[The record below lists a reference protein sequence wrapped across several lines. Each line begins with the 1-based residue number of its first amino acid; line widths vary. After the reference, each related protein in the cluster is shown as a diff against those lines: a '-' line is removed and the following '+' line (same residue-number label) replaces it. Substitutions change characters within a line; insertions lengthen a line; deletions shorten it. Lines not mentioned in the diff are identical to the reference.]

1 MARSLYLR
9 IKPVGLTHKVRQV
22 FFIQKAAQARQTDGN
37 GADAGA
43 LAEHL
48 QPGLMCRKVFFCL
61 RKRGLCGG
69 KVSCL
74 GLLFYRL
81 GAAAKGLC
89 HRREY
94 ASQQALNPSAAAKI
108 SKAAMVRR
116 ISGASFRFFSLR
128 IFCYKLRFSGV
139 VAQKKKHIT

>member
-1 MARSLYLR
+1 
-9 IKPVGLTHKVRQV
+9 
-22 FFIQKAAQARQTDGN
+22 
-37 GADAGA
+37 
-43 LAEHL
+43 
-48 QPGLMCRKVFFCL
+48 MCRKVFFCL

-108 SKAAMVRR
+108 STAAIVRR
-116 ISGASFRFFSLR
+116 ISGAFSFFSLR
-128 IFCYKLRFSGV
+128 IFCQAAFLRRRCTE
-139 VAQKKKHIT
+139 KKHITQRRVLLAKLLQRPFPRKAQKFK